1 MVGFEVGVNKR
12 SEEDTGGREFSAEE
26 WNVLACYLIYL
37 IASFLLELAYY

>member
-12 SEEDTGGREFSAEE
+12 SEEDTGGRELSAED

-37 IASFLLELAYY
+37 ITSLLLELAYY